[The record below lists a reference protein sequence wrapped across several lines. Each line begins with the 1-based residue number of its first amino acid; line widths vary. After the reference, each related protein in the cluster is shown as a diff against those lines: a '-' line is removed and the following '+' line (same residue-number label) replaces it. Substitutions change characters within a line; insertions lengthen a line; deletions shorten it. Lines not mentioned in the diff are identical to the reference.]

1 MIKVVSIG
9 GILMKLLLLGASG
22 RVGQKIAELSIQ
34 DGMKVHAL
42 LRNPEKVSSS
52 ILEKITYT
60 RGNALNKEQIEEAIS
75 GSDMVVSA
83 LSTDGG
89 NVLSESIPL
98 IIEAMKK
105 EGISRIISVGTAGI
119 LQSRTEPDLLRYQSS
134 ESKRKLTRAAE
145 DHHKAYTLLK
155 ESGLDW
161 TIVCPTY
168 LPDGDAT
175 GVYRV
180 EEDFLPEDG
189 SKITT
194 GDTAHFTFS
203 LIKEPRFVKSRVGI
217 AY

>member
-1 MIKVVSIG
+1 
-9 GILMKLLLLGASG
+9 MKLLLLGASG

-34 DGMKVHAL
+34 DGIEVHAL
-42 LRNPEKVSSS
+42 LRNPERVPSSM
-52 ILEKITYT
+52 LEKISYT
-60 RGNALNKEQIEEAIS
+60 NGNVLNKKQIEEAIS

-89 NVLSESIPL
+89 NVLSESMPF
-98 IIEAMKK
+98 IIETIKN

-168 LPDGDAT
+168 LPDGDIT
-175 GVYRV
+175 GTYRV
-180 EEDFLPEDG
+180 EKDFLPLDG
-189 SKITT
+189 SKIST

-203 LIKEPRFVKSRVGI
+203 LIKEPRFSESRVGI

>member
-1 MIKVVSIG
+1 
-9 GILMKLLLLGASG
+9 MKLLLLGASG

-34 DGMKVHAL
+34 DGIEVHAL
-42 LRNPEKVSSS
+42 LRNPERVPSSM
-52 ILEKITYT
+52 LEKISYT
-60 RGNALNKEQIEEAIS
+60 NGNVLNKKQIEEAIS

-89 NVLSESIPL
+89 NVLSESMPF
-98 IIEAMKK
+98 IIEAMKN

-168 LPDGDAT
+168 LPDGDIT
-175 GVYRV
+175 GTYRV
-180 EEDFLPEDG
+180 EKDFLPLDG
-189 SKITT
+189 SKIST

-203 LIKEPRFVKSRVGI
+203 LIKEPRFSEFRVGI

>member
-1 MIKVVSIG
+1 MK
-9 GILMKLLLLGASG
+9 ILMLGATG
-22 RVGQKIAELSIQ
+22 RVGSNIINYAINEEIEVASLIRS
-34 DGMKVHAL
+34 
-42 LRNPEKVSSS
+42 PEKVP
-52 ILEKITYT
+52 
-60 RGNALNKEQIEEAIS
+60 AHQLNKMTCVAGNVLHKEHIKEAIS

-89 NVLSESIPL
+89 HVLSESMPL

-105 EGISRIISVGTAGI
+105 EGISRIISIGTAGI
-119 LQSRTEPDLLRYQSS
+119 LQSRTEPHLLRYQSS

-168 LPDGDAT
+168 LPEGDAT

-180 EEDFLPEDG
+180 IQDFLPEGG
-189 SKITT
+189 SMITT

-203 LIKEPRFVKSRVGI
+203 LIKEPRFSQTRVGI

>member
-1 MIKVVSIG
+1 
-9 GILMKLLLLGASG
+9 MKLLLLGASG

-34 DGMKVHAL
+34 DGIEVHAL
-42 LRNPEKVSSS
+42 LRNPERVPSSM
-52 ILEKITYT
+52 LEKISYT
-60 RGNALNKEQIEEAIS
+60 NGNVLNKKQIEEAIS

-89 NVLSESIPL
+89 NVLSESMPF
-98 IIEAMKK
+98 IIEAMKN

-145 DHHKAYTLLK
+145 DHHKAYTHLK

-168 LPDGDAT
+168 LPDGDIT
-175 GVYRV
+175 GTYRV
-180 EEDFLPEDG
+180 EKDFLPLDG
-189 SKITT
+189 SKIST

-203 LIKEPRFVKSRVGI
+203 LIKEPRFSESRVGI